1 MTDETKQQVLL
12 VHVPRIVLNKNAE
25 PAIPNPS
32 PRKGP
37 HCSCVGNISEAEIL
51 TAYAQSYRYCPTWL
65 SPIET
70 EYWSIKKLRGDVIS
84 NREYVDLDERN
95 ASSE

>member
-1 MTDETKQQVLL
+1 MANETKQQVLL
-12 VHVPRIVLNKNAE
+12 VRVPGIVLNKNAE
-25 PAIPNPS
+25 QAIPNPS
-32 PRKGP
+32 WRKGP
-37 HCSCVGNISEAEIL
+37 HCLCRNTSEVDIL
-51 TAYAQSYRYCPTWL
+51 TAYAHSHRYCPTWL

-84 NREYVDLDERN
+84 NRKYMDLDERY